1 MKLRPSHDDVAAVH
15 RAGRIAAIQ
24 ASAALAAVLLI
35 VGAVVYG
42 VDVRVQNQQIAS
54 QLTSVAS
61 TADDVT
67 DPPPGMAL
75 LMRDAAGDITAG
87 VRDSGAEYLL
97 DAAPGFS
104 DVHIGE
110 RSYRALVADNDH
122 GRIVALLDLAP
133 FDAGRSRLLI
143 ALGIAELTGILASAA
158 VVALLTRRA
167 IRPLTQALALQ
178 RQFVADASHELRA
191 PLTVLNTRAQLIAR
205 RFDQG
210 ETREVKRHI
219 DALISDTHDLADVVE
234 DLLASAAM
242 ASDATPV
249 DRIDL
254 SEVADNVCDSMV
266 VHAESA
272 GVGLRVERD
281 SDCTERDF
289 VVVGSA
295 SALRRAVTA
304 LVDNAL
310 SHEHPGGTITI
321 RVGRRGGDVDVDVED
336 DGVGVDPVAATK
348 LFTRFAHGDHQ
359 GATTGRR
366 RYGIGLALVREIA
379 HAHRGDIHFG
389 QTPGGGATFTLTIP
403 AAHAAPGS

>member
-1 MKLRPSHDDVAAVH
+1 MTLRPSHDDVVAVH

-24 ASAALAAVLLI
+24 ASVALAALLLI

-42 VDVRVQNQQIAS
+42 VDVRVQNQQIAA
-54 QLTSVAS
+54 QLTAVVS

-67 DPPPGMAL
+67 DPPPGMFL
-75 LMRDAAGDITAG
+75 LMRDAAGDTAAG
-87 VRDSGAEYLL
+87 VRDSSAEYLL
-97 DAAPGFS
+97 DEPPGFS
-104 DVHIGE
+104 DVRIGE
-110 RSYRALVADNDH
+110 RKYRALVADNDY
-122 GRIVALLDLAP
+122 GRVVALLDLAP
-133 FDAGRSRLLI
+133 YDAGRSRLLI
-143 ALGIAELTGILASAA
+143 SLGIAELAGILASVG
-158 VVALLTRRA
+158 VVVLLTRRA

-210 ETREVKRHI
+210 ETHEVKQHI

-242 ASDATPV
+242 ASDAAPV
-249 DRIDL
+249 DRVNL
-254 SEVADNVCDSMV
+254 SDVADNVCESMFA
-266 VHAESA
+266 HAASA
-272 GVGLRVERD
+272 EVGLRVERD
-281 SDCTERDF
+281 SDCTGTDF

-321 RVGRRGGDVDVDVED
+321 RVGRRGRNVVVEVED
-336 DGVGVDPVAATK
+336 DGVGVDPVAAEK
-348 LFTRFAHGDHQ
+348 LFTRFAHGDQDHSM
-359 GATTGRR
+359 TGRR

-389 QTPGGGATFTLTIP
+389 QTAGGGATFTLTIP
-403 AAHAAPGS
+403 AAHAAPHS